1 MYSVYTIV
9 WLTLLSYT
17 VDTSIA
23 SISLLYFMHYC
34 IYYLFLC
41 LFSECFGAALIGIS
55 TIRAFDKA
63 EIYVQRMY
71 RKIDTYAQA
80 YWHLWLFNC
89 WRNFRLNVVS
99 SVFATVTTILIVSVR
114 GVDASLAGLALS
126 FALEYTVA
134 LVGTLRHYANSS

>member
-71 RKIDTYAQA
+71 RKIDTYTQA